1 MKYKKMSDENLK
13 RKQNILE
20 SLNIEK
26 EVILQKKKE
35 LEELRD
41 TLQLI
46 RETEVDDTEN
56 TEEFKKQLID
66 CRKAYVEAVS
76 DYNNSLK
83 AIEKLS
89 YVHRQIIIKHYLENK
104 QFEEI
109 GKEINYSPMHVA
121 RMHKEAL
128 KQLEV

>member
-1 MKYKKMSDENLK
+1 MKYKKMSDEDLR

-26 EVILQKKKE
+26 ETILQKKKE
-35 LEELRD
+35 LEELKE

-46 RETEVDDTEN
+46 KETEVDDTEN
-56 TEEFKKQLID
+56 TKQFKKQLID
-66 CRKAYVEAVS
+66 CRKAYIDAVS

-104 QFEEI
+104 RFEKI
-109 GKEINYSPMHVA
+109 GAELNYSPMHVA

-128 KQLEV
+128 IQLEV